1 MSGSCLSVRAGLHH
15 VVAGVT
21 GATGLKIIRAIVAGE
36 RDPAQLAQH
45 RERQCK
51 NPVETIEVVLRGHYR
66 DEHAFALTQAVRNY
80 DFCHIQVAACDQ
92 RIEDLLTRL
101 RSVSAGE
108 SARMRI
114 AWLVLPLSPETD
126 RFSQSAGNAVQS
138 RVIGLLVGQ
147 SELKGPSWAPRTL
160 PRRIAQVDV
169 ASIFLGVAASFL
181 VCLLAIVGLRPV
193 AVAVD
198 LVDKPGGRKTHHGEI
213 PIVGGIAMFLGLS
226 VGLGLVPGDPLRSE
240 TFIAACALLV
250 VTGLLDDRFELSP
263 WLRLPAQ
270 AAATLMVVTQL
281 FAGTGF
287 GLGNPLGFG
296 NIEFH
301 GLAAFVVILF
311 FVVGAINA
319 FNMLDGMDGLAG
331 AVSLVA
337 LSGISVLAFGGG
349 QPFTLQVSL
358 TLAGAVGAFLL
369 FNLPIR
375 RNRGVRCF
383 MGDAGSTL
391 IGFILALLCMRL
403 TQGQTRILAPVS
415 VLWLVAL
422 PVFELLWTI
431 IRRVSRRQSPFRAD
445 REHFHH
451 LLVDA
456 GLGVRGAF
464 IVYVLCATVLT
475 GAGLLFHEVGLPESL
490 QFALF
495 VLTGIFTVML
505 MFRVPVLVAHLPP
518 DWHRKPVPR
527 ATGDV

>member
-1 MSGSCLSVRAGLHH
+1 MTSVIF
-15 VVAGVT
+15 
-21 GATGLKIIRAIVAGE
+21 GA
-36 RDPAQLAQH
+36 
-45 RERQCK
+45 
-51 NPVETIEVVLRGHYR
+51 
-66 DEHAFALTQAVRNY
+66 
-80 DFCHIQVAACDQ
+80 
-92 RIEDLLTRL
+92 
-101 RSVSAGE
+101 
-108 SARMRI
+108 
-114 AWLVLPLSPETD
+114 
-126 RFSQSAGNAVQS
+126 
-138 RVIGLLVGQ
+138 
-147 SELKGPSWAPRTL
+147 
-160 PRRIAQVDV
+160 
-169 ASIFLGVAASFL
+169 AASFFI
-181 VCLLAIVGLRPV
+181 CLLAIIALRPV
-193 AVAVD
+193 AVVVD

-213 PIVGGIAMFLGLS
+213 PVVGGIAMFLGLS
-226 VGLGLVPGDPLRSE
+226 VGLGLVPSDPLRSE

-250 VTGLLDDRFELSP
+250 VTGMLDDRFQLSP

-281 FAGTGF
+281 FPTAAF
-287 GLGNPLGFG
+287 SFGNPLGFG
-296 NIEFH
+296 NIDFH
-301 GLAAFVVILF
+301 GLAAYVVILF

-337 LSGISVLAFGGG
+337 LAGTSVLAWTGGL
-349 QPFTLQVSL
+349 QFTAQVGL

-403 TQGQTRILAPVS
+403 TQGESRIMAPVS

-431 IRRVSRRQSPFRAD
+431 IRRASRRQSPFTAD

-451 LLVDA
+451 LLVDS

-464 IVYVLCATVLT
+464 ILYVLYAAVLAA
-475 GAGLLFHEVGLPESL
+475 AGFVFHEIRVPESL

-505 MFRVPVLVAHLPP
+505 MYRAPALVAHLPAS
-518 DWHRKPVPR
+518 WHRKPAGPAR
-527 ATGDV
+527 GEAG

>member
-1 MSGSCLSVRAGLHH
+1 M
-15 VVAGVT
+15 T
-21 GATGLKIIRAIVAGE
+21 
-36 RDPAQLAQH
+36 
-45 RERQCK
+45 
-51 NPVETIEVVLRGHYR
+51 
-66 DEHAFALTQAVRNY
+66 AV
-80 DFCHIQVAACDQ
+80 
-92 RIEDLLTRL
+92 
-101 RSVSAGE
+101 
-108 SARMRI
+108 
-114 AWLVLPLSPETD
+114 
-126 RFSQSAGNAVQS
+126 
-138 RVIGLLVGQ
+138 
-147 SELKGPSWAPRTL
+147 
-160 PRRIAQVDV
+160 
-169 ASIFLGVAASFL
+169 FLGAAASFF
-181 VCLLAIVGLRPV
+181 VSLLAIIALRPV
-193 AVAVD
+193 AVVVD

-226 VGLGLVPGDPLRSE
+226 VGLGLIPTNPLRSE

-270 AAATLMVVTQL
+270 AAATLLIVTHL
-281 FAGTGF
+281 FTGAGF
-287 GLGNPLGFG
+287 SFGNPLGFG
-296 NIEFH
+296 NIDFQ
-301 GLAAFVVILF
+301 GLAAYVVTLF

-331 AVSLVA
+331 AVSMVA
-337 LSGISVLAFGGG
+337 LAGIALLAWIGGL
-349 QPFTLQVSL
+349 PFTMQVSF

-391 IGFILALLCMRL
+391 IGFILAVLCMRL
-403 TQGQTRILAPVS
+403 TQGQSRIVAPVS

-431 IRRVSRRQSPFRAD
+431 IRRASRGQSPFAAD

-451 LLVDA
+451 LLVDS

-464 IVYVLCATVLT
+464 IVYLLYASFLAAV
-475 GAGLLFHEVGLPESL
+475 GLVFHEVGMPESL

-505 MFRVPVLVAHLPP
+505 MYRSPELVSHLPEG
-518 DWHRKPVPR
+518 WHRKPVRHVAGDPR
-527 ATGDV
+527 

>member
-1 MSGSCLSVRAGLHH
+1 MSTVFF
-15 VVAGVT
+15 
-21 GATGLKIIRAIVAGE
+21 GAT
-36 RDPAQLAQH
+36 
-45 RERQCK
+45 
-51 NPVETIEVVLRGHYR
+51 
-66 DEHAFALTQAVRNY
+66 
-80 DFCHIQVAACDQ
+80 
-92 RIEDLLTRL
+92 
-101 RSVSAGE
+101 
-108 SARMRI
+108 
-114 AWLVLPLSPETD
+114 
-126 RFSQSAGNAVQS
+126 
-138 RVIGLLVGQ
+138 
-147 SELKGPSWAPRTL
+147 
-160 PRRIAQVDV
+160 
-169 ASIFLGVAASFL
+169 ASFF
-181 VCLLAIVGLRPV
+181 VSVLAIIALRPV
-193 AVAVD
+193 AVVVD
-198 LVDKPGGRKTHHGEI
+198 LVDRPGGRKTHHGEV

-226 VGLGLVPGDPLRSE
+226 VGIGLVPADAMRAD

-270 AAATLMVVTQL
+270 AAATIMLVTHL
-281 FAGTGF
+281 FAGAGF
-287 GLGNPLGFG
+287 SFGNPLGFG
-296 NIEFH
+296 DIDFH
-301 GLAAFVVILF
+301 GVVAYVVILF

-331 AVSLVA
+331 AVSMVA
-337 LSGISVLAFGGG
+337 LAGIALLAWGGG
-349 QPFTLQVSL
+349 LQFSLQVSL

-403 TQGQTRILAPVS
+403 TQGDSQIMAPVS

-431 IRRVSRRQSPFRAD
+431 IRRLSRGQSPFAAD

-451 LLVDA
+451 LLVDS

-464 IVYVLCATVLT
+464 IVYVLYATLLAA
-475 GAGLLFHEVGLPESL
+475 AGFVFHRVGLPESL

-505 MFRVPVLVAHLPP
+505 MYRAPKLVARMPP
-518 DWHRKPVPR
+518 EWHRKPAHEVPNE
-527 ATGDV
+527 G

>member
-1 MSGSCLSVRAGLHH
+1 MTSVIF
-15 VVAGVT
+15 
-21 GATGLKIIRAIVAGE
+21 GA
-36 RDPAQLAQH
+36 
-45 RERQCK
+45 
-51 NPVETIEVVLRGHYR
+51 
-66 DEHAFALTQAVRNY
+66 
-80 DFCHIQVAACDQ
+80 
-92 RIEDLLTRL
+92 
-101 RSVSAGE
+101 
-108 SARMRI
+108 
-114 AWLVLPLSPETD
+114 
-126 RFSQSAGNAVQS
+126 
-138 RVIGLLVGQ
+138 
-147 SELKGPSWAPRTL
+147 
-160 PRRIAQVDV
+160 
-169 ASIFLGVAASFL
+169 AASFF
-181 VCLLAIVGLRPV
+181 VCLLAIIGLRPV
-193 AVAVD
+193 AVVVD

-226 VGLGLVPGDPLRSE
+226 VGLGLVPSDPLRSE

-250 VTGLLDDRFELSP
+250 VTGMLDDRFELSP

-281 FAGTGF
+281 FPAAGLSF
-287 GLGNPLGFG
+287 GNPLGFG
-296 NIEFH
+296 NIDFQ
-301 GLAAFVVILF
+301 GLVAYVVILF

-331 AVSLVA
+331 ALSLVA
-337 LSGISVLAFGGG
+337 LAGISALAWAGGL
-349 QPFTLQVSL
+349 QFTAQVGL

-403 TQGQTRILAPVS
+403 TQGESRIMAPVS

-431 IRRVSRRQSPFRAD
+431 IRRASRRQSPFTAD

-451 LLVDA
+451 LLVDS

-464 IVYVLCATVLT
+464 IVYVLYAAVL
-475 GAGLLFHEVGLPESL
+475 AASGLVFHEIGMPESL

-505 MFRVPVLVAHLPP
+505 MYRAPALVAHLPAT
-518 DWHRKPVPR
+518 WHRRPAGRPHGG
-527 ATGDV
+527 AG